1 MKTQVSKIIRLE
13 PEKAVPFFEE
23 PTDVTATIRA
33 KLAASRFDQHTPPP
47 PEPPVML
54 ICGVE
59 VAHAGNLVIIEGPNK
74 SGKSAFYGAGIAAIM
89 GKNAGD
95 CLGWESDGNP
105 DGGAVLHFDTEQS
118 RGDHHS
124 VIMKAQA
131 RAGVRETPAWFDS
144 YCLTGWELAEARLSI
159 RIALDDARAACG
171 SVHSLWLDGGADF
184 ILSVNDEGE
193 ATGWVRELHSVA
205 IEYGCPVFVVVH
217 LNPGGL
223 AGQEKSRGHFGSHV
237 DRKAETVIRIAKGSD
252 DVSDVS
258 LRYYR
263 KAPLLPDNRP
273 QFAYDSAQ
281 GIHVLVEGRADTK
294 AEKSRAELLELAQ
307 AALGDST
314 SVHGMS
320 WREVKTRISE
330 ALTIGSKPPSP
341 STVERRVSAM
351 AAVHL
356 IKKLNSGNYTFTP

>member
-59 VAHAGNLVIIEGPNK
+59 VAHAGNLVVIEGPNK

-171 SVHSLWLDGGADF
+171 SVHSLWLDGGAAD
-184 ILSVNDEGE
+184 
-193 ATGWVRELHSVA
+193 
-205 IEYGCPVFVVVH
+205 P
-217 LNPGGL
+217 
-223 AGQEKSRGHFGSHV
+223 QEV
-237 DRKAETVIRIAKGSD
+237 
-252 DVSDVS
+252 
-258 LRYYR
+258 
-263 KAPLLPDNRP
+263 
-273 QFAYDSAQ
+273 
-281 GIHVLVEGRADTK
+281 
-294 AEKSRAELLELAQ
+294 
-307 AALGDST
+307 
-314 SVHGMS
+314 
-320 WREVKTRISE
+320 
-330 ALTIGSKPPSP
+330 ALTIVQEVTTSLAGTSAAALTSSVSIGIALTPHHGSEIGGLLAVADAALYEAKAAG
-341 STVERRVSAM
+341 RRSARL
-351 AAVHL
+351 AA
-356 IKKLNSGNYTFTP
+356 